1 MKLDDLKTVTVIALS
16 LGNVRSLLL
25 LEVSFQVRYQYLN
38 ILIIILVLHMIR
50 IMMIS
55 TVSFTNNDSHYL

>member
-25 LEVSFQVRYQYLN
+25 QRQFPISISIFKY